1 MCGSELKFTSSYHPQ
16 VDPAERANRQVM
28 EALRAA
34 VATVAQSDEWDLALP
49 HITFGLNT
57 HISTTIKL
65 SPFEFA
71 HGFPARVPLT
81 FGQPSPQAPP
91 GETLHIGA
99 AAIANRMKMR
109 HWAATDH
116 MAAAQAR
123 LGHVLAKRSRPA
135 TLNVGD
141 LVWMD

>member
-1 MCGSELKFTSSYHPQ
+1 
-16 VDPAERANRQVM
+16 M

-34 VATVAQSDEWDLALP
+34 VATVAQYDEWDLVLP

-57 HISTTIKL
+57 NISTTTKL

-71 HGFPARVPLT
+71 HGFLARVPLT
-81 FGQPSPQAPP
+81 FGQPSPQVPP

-99 AAIANRMKMR
+99 AVIANHMKMR
-109 HWAATDH
+109 HWAAADH
-116 MAAAQAR
+116 MAAAQTR

-135 TLNVGD
+135 TPMWVTWYGWIHVTPPMISRLS
-141 LVWMD
+141 

>member
-1 MCGSELKFTSSYHPQ
+1 MCGSKLEFTSSYHPQ
-16 VDPAERANRQVM
+16 ADPAERANRQVM

-34 VATVAQSDEWDLALP
+34 VATVAQYDEWDLALP

-57 HISTTIKL
+57 HISTTTKL
-65 SPFEFA
+65 SPFNFT

-99 AAIANRMKMR
+99 AAIANHMKMR
-109 HWAATDH
+109 HWATADH

-123 LGHVLAKRSRPA
+123 LGHVLQ
-135 TLNVGD
+135 T
-141 LVWMD
+141 